1 MNRIRWP
8 AIAFAVGSALYWFT
22 IAPMVIVAITLAGG
36 SRAVVP
42 MMMAANVVVT
52 AIYAVVT
59 VTFCHWFARRI
70 VKQIGKT

>member
-1 MNRIRWP
+1 M
-8 AIAFAVGSALYWFT
+8 L
-22 IAPMVIVAITLAGG
+22 MVAITLAGG